1 MLWRGIHPRTHLLP
15 PAVQRLGS
23 KLGSIMINPHTYPA
37 VVGGDVI
44 DPIRNTLAQMLV
56 NKILAAHLDRLPLG
70 MPFVPRIFEIPDQFL
85 FLGVHRY
92 HRLPAFLKCPDLLVD
107 MLELRIAIGM
117 RAAFLGFPIGLQAIV
132 QLVEQPSNGV
142 VTHVVPLVHQ
152 GIGKVTSALA
162 GP

>member
-1 MLWRGIHPRTHLLP
+1 M
-15 PAVQRLGS
+15 
-23 KLGSIMINPHTYPA
+23 
-37 VVGGDVI
+37 
-44 DPIRNTLAQMLV
+44 
-56 NKILAAHLDRLPLG
+56 
-70 MPFVPRIFEIPDQFL
+70 
-85 FLGVHRY
+85 
-92 HRLPAFLKCPDLLVD
+92 KCPDLLVD